1 MSIPNFSYK
10 LPPPFE
16 QLSWNAVA
24 GIDEVGRGA
33 WFGPVVAAAVQ
44 LSETTILELAAAG
57 VKDSKKLTPTLR
69 ASLSTLIRSKAI
81 ACQIGWASAQEID
94 RLNIW
99 QATQLAMR
107 RAVLKLDPPPQ
118 LCLVDGNR
126 IIPNLSIPQK
136 ACIKGDSHFI
146 VIAASSILAKV
157 WRDELMTRLDR
168 TYPQYGLAKHK
179 GYGTKQHKQAL
190 QSSGPCFHHR
200 FSFAP
205 VRQHLDPEVGSAG
218 WLWEESP
225 TGENSH
231 Q

>member
-1 MSIPNFSYK
+1 MSIPSFTYQ
-10 LPPPFE
+10 LPPAFE
-16 QLSWNAVA
+16 QLSWTAVA

-81 ACQIGWASAQEID
+81 ACRIGWASAREID
-94 RLNIW
+94 RLNIL

-107 RAVLKLDPPPQ
+107 RSVLKLDRPPQ

-126 IIPNLSIPQK
+126 LIPNLSIPQQ
-136 ACIKGDSHFI
+136 AIVKGDSHCI

-190 QSSGPCFHHR
+190 QSYGPCFHHR

-205 VRQHLDPEVGSAG
+205 VRQHLEREAGSVG
-218 WLWEESP
+218 WLWESSP
-225 TGENSH
+225 TGETPH